1 MFSKY
6 VFDNHSLG
14 LF

>member
-1 MFSKY
+1 MFSEY